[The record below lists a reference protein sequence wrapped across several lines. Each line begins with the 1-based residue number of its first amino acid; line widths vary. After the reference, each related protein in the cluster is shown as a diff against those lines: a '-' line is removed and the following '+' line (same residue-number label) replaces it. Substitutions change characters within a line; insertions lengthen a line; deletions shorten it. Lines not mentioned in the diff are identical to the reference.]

1 MQQPTP
7 QIGIGSLARKPREL
21 KGVPTI
27 GRSRITAA
35 ASKLLL
41 AGIVFLGVGMVSA
54 GGQETNRPTSTLQAD
69 GLACPFCVYGI
80 EKQLRQIEGVEDIGV
95 DIETGTVTLTLA
107 EGMTLEETTAR
118 EGLHRSRWVPRELL
132 KERMG

>member
-7 QIGIGSLARKPREL
+7 QIGVGSLSRKPRQL

-54 GGQETNRPTSTLQAD
+54 GGQETNRPTYTLQAD

-80 EKQLRQIEGVEDIGV
+80 EKQLSQIDGVEDIGV

-107 EGMTLEETTAR
+107 EGMTLEEATAR
-118 EGLHRSRWVPRELL
+118 KAVEAAGFSLRDFAQTQ
-132 KERMG
+132 